1 MSGLDDFPGYLGFT
15 SKGVIAIHANWPA
28 YPEEHEWELP
38 LLWLSIFSLRT
49 KFIAIDDIDRCVL
62 FVAVL
67 KCNKPDHF
75 DEKNFHLAVW
85 HEDLLE
91 LQAKKYIR
99 GVHATNQ
106 RQYERKA
113 QKKAFADL
121 EKRFGTTKLCYQGPD
136 GKMIE
141 YNPPPLGDYD
151 PHWGGW
157 PVFRDG
163 SISLTSKGKH
173 AAAELLLKTSR
184 AELKPLGRRVL
195 TAMEAGLYDTAV
207 REACVTLETD
217 IKRELKVALYGD
229 NLVDAYAKHLKQT
242 GLLIESHL
250 KTFRIELRAVFKF
263 LRNDFMHNL
272 RRIDEAGCVAI
283 LLRVVKVRNMF
294 RSINAALKKH
304 TGNNATASKNSPAS

>member
-1 MSGLDDFPGYLGFT
+1 
-15 SKGVIAIHANWPA
+15 
-28 YPEEHEWELP
+28 
-38 LLWLSIFSLRT
+38 
-49 KFIAIDDIDRCVL
+49 
-62 FVAVL
+62 
-67 KCNKPDHF
+67 
-75 DEKNFHLAVW
+75 
-85 HEDLLE
+85 
-91 LQAKKYIR
+91 
-99 GVHATNQ
+99 
-106 RQYERKA
+106 
-113 QKKAFADL
+113 
-121 EKRFGTTKLCYQGPD
+121 
-136 GKMIE
+136 MIE